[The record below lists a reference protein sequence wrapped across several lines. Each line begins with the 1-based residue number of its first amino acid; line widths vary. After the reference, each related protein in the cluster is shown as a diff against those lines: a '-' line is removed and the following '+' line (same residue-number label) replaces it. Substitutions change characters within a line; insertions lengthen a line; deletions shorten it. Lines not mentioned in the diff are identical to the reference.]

1 MVLTPR
7 RCSLPA
13 WVAVTRGS
21 TVTGEESEWAGSG
34 SLRRDGLEGA
44 GLRFGG
50 GLFFL
55 GVPGSVSNNLR
66 VSSTHLFRWVPVMLA

>member
-21 TVTGEESEWAGSG
+21 TVMGEDSEWAGSG
-34 SLRRDGLEGA
+34 SLRRDDREGA
-44 GLRFGG
+44 DLRLGG
-50 GLFFL
+50 GFFFI
-55 GVPGSVSNNLR
+55 GVSSFVSNTRR
-66 VSSTHLFRWVPVMLA
+66 VSSTHLFRRVFVICA